1 MEKLLPY
8 VTIAFM
14 VIAMLVDFTS
24 KFLSILV
31 DGVLLSVPIAIYFYL
46 ARKKSNEE
54 NNTNRGN
61 SRK

>member
-1 MEKLLPY
+1 MDRLLPY
-8 VTIAFM
+8 VALAFM

-46 ARKKSNEE
+46 SRKKSDE
-54 NNTNRGN
+54 
-61 SRK
+61 K